1 MLSVRVFIGLAGKRS
16 RSAQLN
22 ASWRE
27 QAGARGGW
35 PRGALSILSAKAIAP
50 HETNW

>member
-16 RSAQLN
+16 SFAQLN

-27 QAGARGGW
+27 QARARGGW
-35 PRGALSILSAKAIAP
+35 PRGVLSILAAKAIALD
-50 HETNW
+50 ETNC

>member
-1 MLSVRVFIGLAGKRS
+1 MLSVRMFIGLAGKRS
-16 RSAQLN
+16 SSAQLS

-35 PRGALSILSAKAIAP
+35 PRGALSILPAKAIALD
-50 HETNW
+50 ETNC